1 MTSFARLLT
10 AAAVAG
16 GLAAPAAAQYPYPYP
31 TPQPYPQTYPYGQQQ
46 SVVGTI
52 LESLLG
58 RYQVNDRTAIRQCAN
73 AALVQ
78 AQRQYG
84 GYGYGYNQPYGQQYG
99 QQWGYGMRVTAIT
112 DVDRRSSGLRV
123 EGLLDSG
130 MSGYAQQYGYG
141 QQYGYNQAYGDLS
154 FRCNVD
160 YRGYVT
166 SVRVRPTSNWRRY

>member
-1 MTSFARLLT
+1 MTRFARYLT
-10 AAAVAG
+10 AAAMAG
-16 GLAAPAAAQYPYPYP
+16 GLAVPAAAQYPYPYP
-31 TPQPYPQTYPYGQQQ
+31 APQPYPPTYPYGQQG
-46 SVVGTI
+46 VVGNI
-52 LESLLG
+52 LDTLLG
-58 RYQVNDRTAIRQCAN
+58 RYAVNDRTAIRQCAN

-78 AQRQYG
+78 AQRQYRP
-84 GYGYGYNQPYGQQYG
+84 YGYGYNQPYNQPYGGQQY
-99 QQWGYGMRVTAIT
+99 GYGMRVTAIT

-130 MSGYAQQYGYG
+130 MYGYG

-166 SVRVRPTSNWRRY
+166 SVRVRPTSNWRRRY